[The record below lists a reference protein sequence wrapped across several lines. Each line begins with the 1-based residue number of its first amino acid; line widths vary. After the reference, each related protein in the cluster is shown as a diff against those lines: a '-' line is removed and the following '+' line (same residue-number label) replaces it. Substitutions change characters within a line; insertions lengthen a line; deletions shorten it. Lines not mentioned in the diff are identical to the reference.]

1 MILFSIQKPICCMLC
16 LPPKVESQR
25 TRYLGNISDIPSDC
39 TYLNK
44 ATAIECIRV
53 KVEEF
58 PQAFS
63 PVRCNAGALLFH
75 YSLHN
80 QDDQERPKAIVDEM
94 KEYAGPE

>member
-1 MILFSIQKPICCMLC
+1 M
-16 LPPKVESQR
+16 ESQR
-25 TRYLGNISDIPSDC
+25 IRFLGNISDIPSDC
-39 TYLNK
+39 TYPTK
-44 ATAIECIRV
+44 ATVIGCTWV
-53 KVEEF
+53 KVEEY

-63 PVRCNAGALLFH
+63 LVRCNADELLFH